1 VALDFF
7 VATSYVLGYRLP
19 EFYAGLPA
27 SRERFPVQ
35 YGSANIPQAWAAVLV
50 FQLVQTILSLRADA
64 PHGRRYVDPTLPR
77 WLPDATLRGLK
88 FGSSAV
94 DIRFWREGD
103 RSRRD
108 VQALTGDI
116 QVAEQ
121 RRAAL
126 EISES
131 TQGNGT
137 RPGVW
142 NGMCIST

>member
-1 VALDFF
+1 
-7 VATSYVLGYRLP
+7 
-19 EFYAGLPA
+19 
-27 SRERFPVQ
+27 VQ
-35 YGSANIPQAWAAVLV
+35 YGSANIPQAWAAVSV

-77 WLPDATLRGLK
+77 RVASGSQRGLK

-126 EISES
+126 EITES